1 MKNTGRFNRK
11 NFARIL
17 RKFRNIIVLNILP
30 AATFVCG
37 RSTSISTFIRRV
49 WWTWIMNVNTIS
61 VRPVTAFSSFISC
74 NLSDLV
80 NSWVRETRDPG
91 LTMPLCLA
99 VDIYFISVTLV
110 AGRGNFKPSVSILQ
124 EISLSLVII
133 AI

>member
-37 RSTSISTFIRRV
+37 RSTSIGTCNRCV

-91 LTMPLCLA
+91 LIMPLRLA

-110 AGRGNFKPSVSILQ
+110 PGRGNFKPSVSILQ
-124 EISLSLVII
+124 EFSLSLVII